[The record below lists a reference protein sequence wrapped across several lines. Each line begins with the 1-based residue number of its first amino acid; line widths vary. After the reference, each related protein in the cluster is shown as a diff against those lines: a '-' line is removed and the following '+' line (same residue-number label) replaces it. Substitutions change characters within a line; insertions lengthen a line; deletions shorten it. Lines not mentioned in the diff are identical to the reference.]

1 MKNTIKHISSIF
13 AAILC
18 MASSFVANA
27 APLPPVE
34 DDGVRLFKS
43 LSEPDADGL
52 YTITLDAFVTGSST
66 TIKEMK
72 PCDIVLVLDLSS
84 SMENNNVNVEK
95 KTKVNPNTTLSIS
108 NNYKVVISNEEYYL
122 KMFYSNK
129 KYYLRIKKEQSP
141 TSLNDGL
148 PLPGTAD
155 EKSAYK
161 VKNTDEIYTIGTESV
176 TRLEALKRA
185 TKQFV
190 QTVYDNSPEEGV
202 HKISFVGFNW
212 SGGLIA
218 GCTNSAPFRD
228 VTEANL
234 NSILTSVDNISI
246 ESLGINEVPSSYKS
260 WSSRNTYSVSYFTN
274 PAEGFYKAAEVLES
288 VKNEAKPKVVVF
300 FTDGEPC
307 AAGTDD
313 FNNKYARAAVNMS
326 YVIKQPTN
334 ASISVSYE
342 NPELQNPT
350 THSFKTGYGAKV
362 YSVAILKTEGNQTR
376 RFLHY
381 ASSNYTD
388 KKLEDSYT
396 FPNNTSGEG
405 GEAPHDYYQL
415 SNGSNL
421 SDIFKKIAEESSKG
435 GASTKLE
442 ATTTQVVD
450 VMSANFN
457 LPSGVTVNDIDVHV
471 ESFIGASLQDAE
483 NSSKMQ
489 DRTSETYTNNWAK
502 EGQTGYNYV
511 PESDGGSPAHI
522 GPYVTIGKV
531 DGKDQVV
538 VHNFYFSKDDAKDG
552 NGLIIYNTDGT
563 VKTPGNWV
571 GSRDLKSGVKKC
583 YGNKLVIQF
592 KVKLNPDYEPGY
604 GVPSNDPTSGI
615 KILKDGE
622 WTQQWAFE
630 VPSIDVP
637 GLCILKDGLNV
648 GESSLFNVSN
658 SDASKNYHVAL
669 TQKKAAG
676 SSGSKL
682 ACYAILKV
690 GKGTFTVTENTNW
703 SWTYTPDSSTS
714 TVQEQEIMELTKEQV
729 SNIKKKIMD
738 EGNILY
744 SNENVALG
752 KTSVIDGIKYCMLG
766 EPEELSEQNSVVVI
780 FYFKNAKT
788 VASPGNAE
796 SYAHNVFKGGTRKDA
811 PDVEIGGE
819 EIDEM

>member
-1 MKNTIKHISSIF
+1 MKNTFKYISAIF
-13 AAILC
+13 AAMIL
-18 MASSFVANA
+18 MASSSVVNA
-27 APLPPVE
+27 APLPPE
-34 DDGVRLFKS
+34 DDGVRLYKS

-66 TIKEMK
+66 TTKEMK
-72 PCDIVLVLDLSS
+72 PCDIVLVLDLSR
-84 SMENNNVNVEK
+84 SMTSNNVNIETINTRV
-95 KTKVNPNTTLSIS
+95 PQSTTL
-108 NNYKVVISNEEYYL
+108 NRDTNYKVVLPDGEYYL
-122 KMFYSNK
+122 KMFRSGSSGNR
-129 KYYLRIKKEQSP
+129 KYDVRIRKDQAP
-141 TSLNDGL
+141 TSNTDGNL
-148 PLPGTAD
+148 LPGTTQQMS
-155 EKSAYK
+155 SAYQ
-161 VKNTDEIYTIGTESV
+161 VKSTDEIYTISTESV

-185 TKQFV
+185 SKEFMDTI
-190 QTVYDNSPEEGV
+190 NSNQPTDESQH
-202 HKISFVGFNW
+202 HKVALVGFNKVGGTIQGFTDVADNTVSTLKTRIDNITTSML
-212 SGGLIA
+212 SGG
-218 GCTNSAPFRD
+218 D
-228 VTEANL
+228 NL
-234 NSILTSVDNISI
+234 
-246 ESLGINEVPSSYKS
+246 Y
-260 WSSRNTYSVSYFTN
+260 TN
-274 PAEGFYKAAEVLES
+274 PASGLYQAAQLIES
-288 VKNEAKPKVVVF
+288 AKNDGRSKVVVF
-300 FTDGEPC
+300 FTDGNPC
-307 AAGTDD
+307 PSGTDD
-313 FNNKYARAAVNMS
+313 FSNLYGRAATNMS
-326 YVIKQPTN
+326 YVLKQPTN
-334 ASISVSYE
+334 ASFDYTFTDPVTSS
-342 NPELQNPT
+342 T
-350 THSFKTGYGAKV
+350 TKRYTTGYGAKV
-362 YSVAILKTEGNQTR
+362 YSVAILSSENNYIR
-376 RFLHY
+376 RFLHF
-381 ASSNYTD
+381 ASSNYPNE
-388 KKLEDSYT
+388 KLADNYT
-396 FPNNTSGEG
+396 FPNNQSGDG

-457 LPSGVTVNDIDVHV
+457 LPAGVTVNDIDVHV

-622 WTQQWAFE
+622 WTQQWAFD

-658 SDASKNYHVAL
+658 RDASKNYHVAL

-714 TVQEQEIMELTKEQV
+714 TVQKQEIKELTKEQV

>member
-1 MKNTIKHISSIF
+1 MKNSIKYISAIF
-13 AAILC
+13 AAMFF
-18 MASSFVANA
+18 MASSSVANA
-27 APLPPVE
+27 APLPPE
-34 DDGVRLFKS
+34 DDGVRLYKS

-66 TIKEMK
+66 TIHSEEIS

-84 SMENNNVNVEK
+84 SMTNNNVNVEN
-95 KTKVNPNTTLSIS
+95 KTKVNPNTTLKTDT
-108 NNYKVVISNEEYYL
+108 NYKIVISNDVVYNGEYYL
-122 KMFYSNK
+122 KVFRTGSGTK
-129 KYYLRIKKEQSP
+129 KDPYIYHARIKKEQAP
-141 TSLNDGL
+141 TSSVDGNAL
-148 PLPGTAD
+148 PWTD
-155 EKSAYK
+155 ERMSASYT
-161 VKNTDEIYTIGTESV
+161 VQVTDEIYAISTESV

-185 TKQFV
+185 SKQFMD
-190 QTVYDNSPEEGV
+190 TMNSNQPTDASQH
-202 HKISFVGFNW
+202 HKVALVGFNKVGGTIQGFTDVTNSSVGNLKTKIDNITTGML
-212 SGGLIA
+212 SGG
-218 GCTNSAPFRD
+218 SA
-228 VTEANL
+228 
-234 NSILTSVDNISI
+234 
-246 ESLGINEVPSSYKS
+246 SY
-260 WSSRNTYSVSYFTN
+260 TN
-274 PAEGFYKAAEVLES
+274 PASGLYQAAQLMEGVKADGRS
-288 VKNEAKPKVVVF
+288 KVVVF
-300 FTDGEPC
+300 FTDGNPC
-307 AAGTDD
+307 PSGTNS
-313 FNNKYARAAVNMS
+313 FSNSYGRAATNMS
-326 YVIKQPTN
+326 YVLKQPTN
-334 ASISVSYE
+334 ASFDYTFTDPVTSS
-342 NPELQNPT
+342 T
-350 THSFKTGYGAKV
+350 TKKYTTGYGAKV
-362 YSVAILKTEGNQTR
+362 YSVAILSSENNYIR
-376 RFLHY
+376 RFLHFV
-381 ASSNYTD
+381 SSNYPN
-388 KKLEDSYT
+388 KLLETTYT
-396 FPNNTSGEG
+396 FPNNTTGDG
-405 GEAPHDYYQL
+405 GENPRDYYQL
-415 SNGSNL
+415 SNGSDL
-421 SDIFKKIAEESSKG
+421 TSIFQKIAKESSEG
-435 GASTKLE
+435 SATTKLE
-442 ATTTQVVD
+442 ASTTQVVD

-457 LPSGVTVNDIDVHV
+457 LPAGVTVNDIDVHV

-622 WTQQWAFE
+622 WTQKWAFD

-648 GESSLFNVSN
+648 GESSIFNVSN

-669 TQKKAAG
+669 TQKKGAG
-676 SSGSKL
+676 ASGSKL

-690 GKGTFTVTENTNW
+690 GSGTFTVTENTNW
-703 SWTYTPDSSTS
+703 SWTYTPDSSIG
-714 TVQEQEIMELTKEQV
+714 TVQVQQIKELTKEQV
-729 SNIKKKIMD
+729 SNIKETIITSGD
-738 EGNILY
+738 PLY
-744 SNENVALG
+744 SNENIALG
-752 KTSVIDGIKYCMLG
+752 KTKTIDGVTYCMLG
-766 EPEELSEQNSVVVI
+766 DLDELTMQNSVVVI

-819 EIDEM
+819 EIEDM